1 MVVKHIQRALQEK
14 STKHIQALIEL
25 GQYNPEEP
33 LSSNVDILPDTAQ
46 LRGMHTIIHDRD
58 TSREDFVFYFE
69 RISTLL
75 VER

>member
-1 MVVKHIQRALQEK
+1 MIVKHIQRALQEK
-14 STKHIQALIEL
+14 STKHIEALIEL
-25 GQYNPEEP
+25 GQYNPKEP

-58 TSREDFVFYFE
+58 TSRENFIFYFD
-69 RISTLL
+69 RMSALL